1 MRIVSVPVR
10 IVVLVAAFT
19 LLSCEQDLPVTPD
32 YDSVTTIVYSK
43 HVQPL
48 FNQHCATGGCHT
60 SASAAAGLVLDS
72 WENVFRGSEHGASVI
87 PFRSRKSH
95 LIFHVNRDAA
105 VAPVADPPMP
115 PDQPFS
121 PAEVRFLMR
130 WIDEGARNDAGRA
143 PFEQSPQGKVY
154 VTNQADDEVAVID
167 IGSRLLMRMVPVG
180 ALDNVLTP
188 PEAPHNITLDPQG
201 QYYYI
206 NLIVAN
212 ELWKFR
218 VLDDAFVAKR
228 SLGSLRSP
236 AQIAITP
243 DGRTGFVSNFDL
255 TGTHRGVQVF
265 DTQSMQLTG
274 EITDQ
279 RVRAVHGAQLS
290 RDAQQLWTAN
300 GQSDNIAVI
309 DVASRSVVD
318 VIKVDPSVPDLPVGA
333 PRFGPYQLVFSPD
346 GTAAYVTCRFS
357 NEVRVIDTQSRN
369 LIKVIPV
376 GTNPLI
382 LDITPDGR
390 FVYVANRG
398 TGASPSRSVSVIR
411 TSDNTELMK
420 IHDVGV
426 EPHGVAVTKDGAF
439 VYIAC
444 ENVNSPDAPHHPV
457 EGLKT
462 PGIVAVIEVAT
473 NRVIQRI
480 EVGAFAAGI
489 AIVPY

>member
-1 MRIVSVPVR
+1 MRIVSVQVR
-10 IVVLVAAFT
+10 SVALVAAVAF
-19 LLSCEQDLPVTPD
+19 LGCQQDLPIAPD
-32 YDSVTTIVYSK
+32 YDNIRTIVYSR

-48 FNQHCATGGCHT
+48 FDQRCATSGCHN
-60 SASAAAGLVLDS
+60 SGSAAAGLKLDS

-95 LIFHVNRDAA
+95 LIFHVNRDPS
-105 VAPVADPPMP
+105 VAPMANPPMP
-115 PDQPFS
+115 PDGPLS

-130 WIDEGARNDAGRA
+130 WIDEGARNDAGDV
-143 PFEQSPQGKVY
+143 PFERPRLGKVY

-167 IGSRLLMRMVPVG
+167 IESQLLMRMVPVG
-180 ALDNVLTP
+180 ALDNASTP

-201 QYYYI
+201 LYYYI

-212 ELWKFR
+212 EIWKFR
-218 VLDDAFVAKR
+218 VLDDGFVAKL

-243 DGRTGFVSNFDL
+243 DGNTGFVSNFDL

-274 EITDQ
+274 SITDQ
-279 RVRAVHGAQLS
+279 RIRAVHGAQLS
-290 RDAQQLWTAN
+290 RDGLHLWTAN
-300 GQSDNIAVI
+300 EQSDNIAII
-309 DVASRSVVD
+309 DIAARSVVE
-318 VIKVDPSVPDLPVGA
+318 VIKVDPTVPDLPLGP
-333 PRFGPYQLVFSPD
+333 PRFGPYQMVFSPD
-346 GTAAYVTCRFS
+346 GATAYVTCRTS
-357 NEVRVIDTQSRN
+357 HEVRVIDTQTRG
-369 LIKVIPV
+369 LMKVIPV
-376 GTNPLI
+376 GTSPLI

-411 TSDNTELMK
+411 TSDNTELMR
-420 IHDVGV
+420 IQDVGV
-426 EPHGVAVTKDGAF
+426 EPHGVAVTRDGAY
-439 VYIAC
+439 VYVAC
-444 ENVNSPDAPHHPV
+444 ENVNSPDDPHHPV

-473 NRVIQRI
+473 NRVVRRI

-489 AIVPY
+489 AITD